1 MQYSIEK
8 ITTLIG
14 ARRIGQTDAQI
25 GWLLTDS
32 RSLCFPEE
40 TLFFALS
47 SSRNDGHKYIPD
59 LYRRGVRNFVVEN
72 KSLTS
77 HLSSLTAYQDANFLV
92 VPSPLAALQRLAER
106 HRDEFDIPIIGITGS
121 NGKTMVKEWL
131 YQLLLPSQ
139 KIVRSPRSYNSQI
152 GVPLSV
158 WLLNEQT
165 EVGIFEAGISQPGE
179 MYALRDIIQPTIG
192 VLTSLGPAHQEN
204 FRSMEEKCMEKLELM
219 HDTEA
224 MVYCSDN
231 DIVSRCIRRMQY
243 KGEKIAW
250 SLCDENVAFF
260 VKQVESGKGK
270 EESRITYIYQGEEN
284 CYTIPFIDEASI
296 ENSITCAAVVLR
308 LGLTPA
314 QLADRMPR
322 LEPVAMRL
330 EVKQGQHGCILIN
343 DSYNSD
349 INSLDIALDFMQRRQ
364 VPPPELGGVRGGLN
378 KTLILSDMF
387 QTGTSPEALYTQ
399 VSDLCV
405 KRGIDKFIGIGPEL
419 SAQADRIH
427 IADKRF
433 FADVNH
439 FLASCTFNDLHDEL
453 ILLKGARPFGFDKI
467 TEQLEQ
473 KVHETIL
480 EVNLNAVVENLNYY
494 RSFLKLETKMVC
506 MIKADAYGAGAVEIA
521 KTLQD
526 QRVDYLAVAVADEG
540 VTLRK
545 AGITA
550 NIMIMNPEMT
560 AFKTMFDYDLEPE
573 VYSFRLMDALIKAAR
588 KEGITGWPVHIKLDT
603 GMHRLGFDPIQD
615 IDEVIDRLKHQNA
628 IIPRSVFSHFVGSDS
643 DDFDAFSARQF
654 ELFEQGSQ
662 KLQSAFSHKILRH
675 MDNSAGIEHFPE
687 RQMDM
692 CRLGLGLYGVDP
704 YNSLRFTVD
713 GLQMITSTDIEG
725 HASKSSVN
733 SKPST
738 VNNKLR
744 CVSTLKTT
752 ILQLR
757 HVPAGETVGYSRK
770 GKIERD
776 SVIAAIP
783 IGYADG
789 LNRHLGNRHG
799 YCLVHGQKAEYVGN
813 ICMDVAMIDVTDI
826 PCQEGDQVE
835 IFGEH
840 LPVTVLSDVIDTIPY
855 EVLTA
860 VSNRVKRVYFQD

>member
-1 MQYSIEK
+1 MKYSIEK
-8 ITTLIG
+8 VATLIG
-14 ARRIGQTDAQI
+14 ARRYGTHQGDIR
-25 GWLLTDS
+25 WLLTDS

-40 TLFFALS
+40 TLFFALKTQ
-47 SSRNDGHKYIPD
+47 RNDGHRYIDD
-59 LYRRGVRNFVVEN
+59 LYRRGVRHFVVEQVPEHYD
-72 KSLTS
+72 TRFPE
-77 HLSSLTAYQDANFLV
+77 ANFLR
-92 VPSPLAALQRLAER
+92 VPHTLAALQRLAER
-106 HRDEFDIPIIGITGS
+106 HRDEFDVPVVGITGS

-139 KIVRSPRSYNSQI
+139 RIVRSPRSYNSQI

-179 MYALRDIIQPTIG
+179 MLALRDIIQPTIG
-192 VLTSLGPAHQEN
+192 VLTCLGSAHQEN

-219 HDTEA
+219 HDTQA

-231 DIVSRCIRRMQY
+231 DVVSRCIRRMNYQ
-243 KGEKIAW
+243 GEKISW
-250 SLCDENVAFF
+250 SQCDEKATLFVAG
-260 VKQVESGKGK
+260 VKSLASGVSSQAT
-270 EESRITYIYQGEEN
+270 EISYVWQGEEHAFE
-284 CYTIPFIDEASI
+284 IPFIDEASI
-296 ENSITCAAVVLR
+296 EDTITCAAVALH
-308 LGLTPA
+308 LGLSPE
-314 QLADRMPR
+314 QLAERMPK

-330 EVKQGQHGCILIN
+330 EVKQGQRGCILIN

-349 INSLDIALDFMQRRQ
+349 INSLDIALDFMNRR
-364 VPPPELGGVRGGLN
+364 ETSK
-378 KTLILSDMF
+378 KTLILSDIF
-387 QTGTSPEALYTQ
+387 QSGSSPEALYAQ

-405 KRGIDKFIGIGPEL
+405 KRGVEKFIGIGPEL
-419 SAQADRIH
+419 SAQADKIQ
-427 IADKRF
+427 ISEKCF
-433 FADVNH
+433 FADVQH
-439 FLASCTFNDLHDEL
+439 FLSSEAFAGLRNEL
-453 ILLKGARPFGFDKI
+453 ILLKGARNFGFDQI

-494 RSFLKLETKMVC
+494 RSFLKPETKMVC
-506 MIKADAYGAGAVEIA
+506 MIKADGYGAGAVEIA

-526 QRVDYLAVAVADEG
+526 HHVDYLAVAVADEG

-573 VYSFRLMDALIKAAR
+573 VYSFRLLDALIKAAR

-603 GMHRLGFDPIQD
+603 GMHRLGFNVSEDSEIP
-615 IDEVIDRLKHQNA
+615 ELIDRLKHQNA

-643 DDFDAFSARQF
+643 DDFDTFSAEQF
-654 ELFEQGSQ
+654 AKFDAASKQ
-662 KLQSAFSHKILRH
+662 LQAAFSHKILRH

-704 YNSLRFTVD
+704 RDNRIL
-713 GLQMITSTDIEG
+713 ST
-725 HASKSSVN
+725 
-733 SKPST
+733 
-738 VNNKLR
+738 
-744 CVSTLKTT
+744 VSTLKTT
-752 ILQLR
+752 ILQMR
-757 HVPAGETVGYSRK
+757 HVPAGDTVGYSRR

-789 LNRHLGNRHG
+789 LNRHLGNRHC
-799 YCLVHGQKAEYVGN
+799 YCLVNGQKAEYVGN
-813 ICMDVAMIDVTDI
+813 ICMDVAMIDVTGID
-826 PCQEGDQVE
+826 CHEGDKVE

-840 LPVTVLSDVIDTIPY
+840 LPVTVLSDITDTIPY
-855 EVLTA
+855 EILTG

>member
-1 MQYSIEK
+1 MKYSIEK
-8 ITTLIG
+8 VTTLIG
-14 ARRIGQTDAQI
+14 ARRIGETDAQI

-40 TLFFALS
+40 TLFFALRS
-47 SSRNDGHKYIPD
+47 ARNDGHRYIAD
-59 LYRRGVRNFVVEN
+59 LYRRGVRNFVVEA
-72 KSLTS
+72 KGYDDFLP
-77 HLSSLTAYQDANFLV
+77 DANFLI

-106 HRDEFDIPIIGITGS
+106 HRDEFDVPIIGITGS

-179 MYALRDIIQPTIG
+179 MFALRDIIQPTIG
-192 VLTSLGPAHQEN
+192 VFTSLGTAHQEN

-231 DIVSRCIRRMQY
+231 DTVSRCIRRMQY

-250 SLCDENVAFF
+250 SQCDEQAALF
-260 VKQVESGKGK
+260 VKSTNT
-270 EESRITYIYQGEEN
+270 SHSTFNLLPTTRITYIWKDEEN
-284 CYTIPFIDEASI
+284 CFEIPFIDEASV
-296 ENSITCAAVVLR
+296 EDVITCAAVALYM
-308 LGLTPA
+308 GLTPA
-314 QLADRMPR
+314 QLADRMPQ

-330 EVKQGQHGCILIN
+330 EVKEGQRGCVLIN

-349 INSLDIALDFMQRRQ
+349 VNSLDIALDFMNRR
-364 VPPPELGGVRGGLN
+364 EAAK
-378 KTLILSDMF
+378 KTLILSDIF
-387 QTGTSPEALYTQ
+387 QTGTSPEALYAQ
-399 VSDLCV
+399 VSDLAV

-419 SAQADRIH
+419 TAQADKIQ
-427 IADKRF
+427 IADKLF
-433 FADVNH
+433 FADVPH
-439 FLASCTFNDLHDEL
+439 FLSSEAFAALRDEL
-453 ILLKGARPFGFDKI
+453 ILLKGSRSFGFDQI

-494 RSFLKLETKMVC
+494 RSFLKPETKMVC

-526 QRVDYLAVAVADEG
+526 HRVDYLAVAVADEG

-560 AFKTMFDYDLEPE
+560 AFKTMFDYELEPE

-588 KEGITGWPVHIKLDT
+588 KEGITGWPVHIKFDT
-603 GMHRLGFDPIQD
+603 GMHRLGFDPVED
-615 IDEVIDRLKHQNA
+615 IDELVDRLIHQQA

-643 DDFDAFSARQF
+643 DGFDDFSARQF
-654 ELFEQGSQ
+654 ALFEEGSR
-662 KLQSAFSHKILRH
+662 KLQTAFTHHILRH

-692 CRLGLGLYGVDP
+692 CRLGIGLYGVDP
-704 YNSLRFTVD
+704 RDNRILHT
-713 GLQMITSTDIEG
+713 
-725 HASKSSVN
+725 
-733 SKPST
+733 
-738 VNNKLR
+738 
-744 CVSTLKTT
+744 VSTLKTT

-757 HVPAGETVGYSRK
+757 HVPKGETVGYSRK
-770 GKIERD
+770 GKIERN

-799 YCLVHGQKAEYVGN
+799 YCLVNGQKAEYVGN

-826 PCQEGDQVE
+826 PCKEGDQVE

-840 LPVTVLSDVIDTIPY
+840 LPVTQLSDELDTIPY
-855 EVLTA
+855 EVLTG